1 MWRKGFAQARSCTK
15 LRRVQSDQAFSYSAR
30 LLKPFLT
37 LLVQQNDCA
46 PRVEAQRAV
55 RDLDERIPVQSVHAW
70 LAAAIEQ
77 TRDPDLGVRAG
88 ALMTP
93 GEGGV
98 IDYVLDS
105 AATVAD
111 ALEVTARYMRLL
123 NDAAECRLEVDG
135 SRVLFRMD
143 TRVPTPAAAEDFMLT
158 GFFSSHPWLRS
169 IPDLEFWFTHAPP
182 HSPLEYRRTFGST
195 PCRFRAPCAGVS
207 FSRVYLQQRLERADP
222 NLHAVTRRLADIML
236 AELPPETALFS
247 ERVRALIARELAT
260 PGLSTSW
267 VARRLRM
274 SARTLARRL
283 ETESTTFF
291 AVLDDA
297 RRERALRLMED
308 RTLSLTEIAFVL
320 GFAHVP
326 SFHRA
331 FRRWTGKTPADFR
344 SGLVARSSVA

>member
-1 MWRKGFAQARSCTK
+1 
-15 LRRVQSDQAFSYSAR
+15 
-30 LLKPFLT
+30 
-37 LLVQQNDCA
+37 
-46 PRVEAQRAV
+46 
-55 RDLDERIPVQSVHAW
+55 
-70 LAAAIEQ
+70 
-77 TRDPDLGVRAG
+77 
-88 ALMTP
+88 
-93 GEGGV
+93 
-98 IDYVLDS
+98 
-105 AATVAD
+105 
-111 ALEVTARYMRLL
+111 
-123 NDAAECRLEVDG
+123 
-135 SRVLFRMD
+135 
-143 TRVPTPAAAEDFMLT
+143 
-158 GFFSSHPWLRS
+158 
-169 IPDLEFWFTHAPP
+169 
-182 HSPLEYRRTFGST
+182 
-195 PCRFRAPCAGVS
+195 VS

-236 AELPPETALFS
+236 AELPPETAQFS

-283 ETESTTFF
+283 ETENTTFF
-291 AVLDDA
+291 AVLADA

-308 RTLSLTEIAFVL
+308 RSLSLTEIAFVL